1 MRNNATAEL
10 DELYKLQ
17 SELINLSQE
26 IDEVCEF
33 IETDLRNLNYFW
45 DDRKFDELVESITP
59 KLIKIKMIS
68 ESYYAWAKTD
78 LQEHINHVID
88 ILNGSNMG

>member
-33 IETDLRNLNYFW
+33 IETDLRNLNYSW

-59 KLIKIKMIS
+59 KRLKIKMIS
-68 ESYYAWAKTD
+68 ECYYAWAKTV
-78 LQEHINHVID
+78 LQKHINDLID
-88 ILNGSNMG
+88 LNGSNMG

>member
-17 SELINLSQE
+17 NELINLSRE
-26 IDEVCEF
+26 IDDVCEF
-33 IETDLRNLNYFW
+33 IETDLRNLNYSW

-59 KLIKIKMIS
+59 KRLKIKMIS
-68 ESYYAWAKTD
+68 ECYYAWAKTVLQKHIDD
-78 LQEHINHVID
+78 LIA
-88 ILNGSNMG
+88 LNGSNMG